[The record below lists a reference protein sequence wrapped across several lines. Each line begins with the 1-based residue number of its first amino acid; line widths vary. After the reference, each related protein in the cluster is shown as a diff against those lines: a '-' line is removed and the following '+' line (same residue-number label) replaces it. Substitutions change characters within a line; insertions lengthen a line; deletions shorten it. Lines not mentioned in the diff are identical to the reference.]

1 MFDIPDFS
9 RVKMLKLTIHSLVL
23 CILLSLVS
31 LIINDV
37 FSIIVDERT
46 NLNLFFIPII
56 MVFWVLLVIKKP
68 TYQK

>member
-9 RVKMLKLTIHSLVL
+9 RIKMLKLSLHSLLL
-23 CILLSLVS
+23 CILLSLAS

-37 FSIIVDERT
+37 FSIIADKRI
-46 NLNLFFIPII
+46 NLNLFFIPLI
-56 MVFWVLLVIKKP
+56 MVFWVLIAIKKP

>member
-9 RVKMLKLTIHSLVL
+9 RMKMLKLSLHSLFL
-23 CILLSLVS
+23 CILLSLVC

-37 FSIIVDERT
+37 FSIIVDKRI

-56 MVFWVLLVIKKP
+56 MVFWVLIAVKKP

>member
-1 MFDIPDFS
+1 MIDIPDFS
-9 RVKMLKLTIHSLVL
+9 RIKMLKLSIHSLLL

-37 FSIIVDERT
+37 FSLFVDQRI
-46 NLNLFFIPII
+46 NLNLLFIPII
-56 MVFWVLLVIKKP
+56 MVFWICISIKKP

>member
-9 RVKMLKLTIHSLVL
+9 RIKMLKLSLHSLFL
-23 CILLSLVS
+23 CILLSLAS

-37 FSIIVDERT
+37 FSIIADKRI
-46 NLNLFFIPII
+46 NLNLFFIPLI
-56 MVFWVLLVIKKP
+56 MVFGVLIAIKKP

>member
-9 RVKMLKLTIHSLVL
+9 RVKMLKLTIHSLLL
-23 CILLSLVS
+23 CILVSLIS

-46 NLNLFFIPII
+46 NFNLFFIPII
-56 MVFWVLLVIKKP
+56 MVFWVLIAIKKP

>member
-1 MFDIPDFS
+1 MLDIPDFS
-9 RVKMLKLTIHSLVL
+9 RIKMLKLSLHSLFL
-23 CILLSLVS
+23 CTVFSLVC

-37 FSIIVDERT
+37 FSIIVDKRI

-56 MVFWVLLVIKKP
+56 MVFWVLIAVKKP